1 MLRNLGTLVWRQSR
15 ELIVSNYSMAI
26 VYELQTNYG
35 MVYCIQDKGSKDI
48 KVLSQ
53 EELNSS
59 YTKDELT
66 KQYSTTSKLS

>member
-1 MLRNLGTLVWRQSR
+1 
-15 ELIVSNYSMAI
+15 MAI